1 MVKLYDG
8 GAFLVNGTELVP
20 EQEAEKLVALT
31 GKNVTKERGEK
42 GHDCLFDPEG
52 T

>member
-20 EQEAEKLVALT
+20 EQEAEKALS
-31 GKNVTKERGEK
+31 
-42 GHDCLFDPEG
+42 L
-52 T
+52 

>member
-1 MVKLYDG
+1 MVKLYEG

-20 EQEAEKLVALT
+20 EQETAQVFSLT
-31 GKNVTKERGEK
+31 GKEGD
-42 GHDCLFDPEG
+42 DCLLYSAS

>member
-31 GKNVTKERGEK
+31 GKNVTKEEAKK
-42 GHDCLFDPEG
+42 GTIAYSIDL
-52 T
+52 

>member
-20 EQEAEKLVALT
+20 EQEAEKLVAPC
-31 GKNVTKERGEK
+31 VR
-42 GHDCLFDPEG
+42 
-52 T
+52 

>member
-8 GAFLVNGTELVP
+8 GAFLIHGTELVP

-31 GKNVTKERGEK
+31 DRKSVV
-42 GHDCLFDPEG
+42 
-52 T
+52 